1 MLKQIRIE
9 KESQSFLPFISHT
22 LFFQFF
28 LFFSPINLI
37 MEVGETERFAE
48 CLGQVSSL
56 PLPFAFLWLTRIVI

>member
-9 KESQSFLPFISHT
+9 KESQSFLPFIPHT

-48 CLGQVSSL
+48 CLGQVSSF